1 MAFIEGIDRA
11 QPSLLPPA
19 IDDYVATDALVR
31 IVDAFV
37 ASLDL
42 GDLGFGRTV
51 AASTGR
57 PGFDPGDMLR
67 LYVWGYLN
75 QVRSSRHLERA
86 CVRDLEALWLLRR
99 LTPDYRTIAAFRHD
113 NPEAI
118 VAASAAFIQ
127 FCRESGLISGR
138 LVALDGTKMQAV
150 ASKKNIAGAE
160 RLARDLNHTELEI
173 AYYLDR
179 LDIIDEQAAK
189 GYGDQPVH
197 RQAFGAAIASLGR
210 RKEQLARR
218 QQELEKRNEKVLVFG
233 EPEARPM
240 GYGRAPKFPAYNLQ
254 SVVDVDS
261 GLIIHHDVANEANDS
276 QLLHPMSLGTMQVL
290 EVDQLSV
297 LADGGYS
304 NAQAIAEC
312 ERDKIEVA
320 APIKRGAMNTE
331 HFRPVQ
337 FAYDEASDTI
347 RCPAGETLRPSGKHT
362 RNRAIRYRTPACKT
376 CRLKERC
383 TPGAQRTIH
392 RLFDQGALDRMEA
405 RIYADPSL
413 MVTRRCT
420 VEHPFGTIK
429 RMSGGGRFLT
439 RGLTRVKAEAALSVL
454 AYNILHAANAFGT
467 DKLVWAGR
475 SLGAVLPRRPA
486 VSAELVASFGTAWG
500 AAPAGGGR
508 RRPRRLRLKGEGA
521 PPPNP

>member
-1 MAFIEGIDRA
+1 VSFIEGTARG
-11 QPSLLPPA
+11 QVSLLPPCVE
-19 IDDYVATDALVR
+19 DYVAPEALVR
-31 IVDAFV
+31 VVDAFV
-37 ASLDL
+37 ASLNL
-42 GDLGFGRTV
+42 ADLGFGRSV
-51 AASTGR
+51 AAATGR
-57 PGFDPGDMLR
+57 PGYHPADMLR
-67 LYVWGYLN
+67 LYIWGYLN

-86 CVRDLEALWLLRR
+86 CVRDLEALWLIRQLA
-99 LTPDYRTIAAFRHD
+99 PDYRTIAAFRHD

-127 FCRESGLISGR
+127 FCRESGLITGR
-138 LVALDGTKMQAV
+138 VVAVDGTKMHAV

-160 RLARDLNHTELEI
+160 RLARDVAHTENEI

-179 LDIIDEQAAK
+179 LDIIDEQVAQ
-189 GYGDQPVH
+189 GYGDQPAH
-197 RQAFGAAIASLGR
+197 RQAFGDAIASLR
-210 RKEQLARR
+210 RRSDQLVHR
-218 QQELEKRNEKVLVFG
+218 QRELEGRDEKVLVFG

-261 GLIIHHDVANEANDS
+261 GLIVHHDVTNEANDS
-276 QLLHPMSLGTMQVL
+276 QLLYPMSRATMRVL
-290 EVDQLSV
+290 EVDRLSV

-312 ERDKIEVA
+312 ERDNVEVA

-337 FAYDEASDTI
+337 FIYDEPSDTI
-347 RCPAGETLRPSGKHT
+347 HCPAGETLRPSGKHT

-376 CRLKERC
+376 CRLKEQC

-392 RLFDQGALDRMEA
+392 RLYDQGALDRMEA

-439 RGLTRVKAEAALSVL
+439 RGLRRVKAEAALSIL
-454 AYNILHAANAFGT
+454 AYNIIHAVNAFGAH
-467 DKLVWAGR
+467 KL
-475 SLGAVLPRRPA
+475 
-486 VSAELVASFGTAWG
+486 T
-500 AAPAGGGR
+500 PAG
-508 RRPRRLRLKGEGA
+508 
-521 PPPNP
+521 